1 MGILNDIA
9 DIYVD
14 AYVNMENL
22 HDRLDVDKDTSKY
35 CIKNVMK
42 YKLNK
47 ELNLNLQDDTKYFV
61 IDKELY
67 YKAVKFAQE
76 EITKLG
82 SHGDKY
88 MVRLLIKS
96 IVHSRLPER
105 ILYNSKDDK
114 NPEKDIQMPAIQIG
128 KDTREIVSAKL
139 KLDAF
144 AKIAGKRMAYVML
157 FVPGVPIIDDDT
169 EITVPNIP
177 NGKSIE
183 YLTDIV
189 GIAAGKADKIASY
202 IDSKLLSD
210 GRWAEF
216 NYDSDK
222 KKYESI
228 QKYFELQIDE
238 PLNKIIGNL
247 FSKKD
252 INEIKESAK
261 EYLPYK
267 YWRDFGLDINEI
279 PEENIKEADEQTK
292 IDFAKAKGT
301 YKYEAAEQN
310 KVKATSKINNEEL
323 KKMYDEYIA
332 KGYNTN
338 IIVYQNI
345 IEKRLISSD
354 VQLKIGFELKDL
366 DFDNLQVP
374 NKKTLGIE
382 GGKKL
387 RIVFNF
393 FKIDMNQLIEKI
405 DIDNVDLIVL
415 NSCEITNGHIPA
427 ELSHKI
433 KQFH

>member
-22 HDRLDVDKDTSKY
+22 HERLDVDKDTSKY

-61 IDKELY
+61 IDKEVY
-67 YKAVKFAQE
+67 YEAVKFAQE

-82 SHGDKY
+82 KHGDEY

-96 IVHSRLPER
+96 TVHSRLPER

-139 KLDAF
+139 KLDVF
-144 AKIAGKRMAYVML
+144 AKIANKRMAYVML
-157 FVPGVPIIDDDT
+157 FVQGVPIIEDDA

-189 GIAAGKADKIASY
+189 GIAAGKADKTASY

-222 KKYESI
+222 KKYESM
-228 QKYFELQIDE
+228 QKYFESQIDE
-238 PLNKIIGNL
+238 PLNKTIGNL

-279 PEENIKEADEQTK
+279 PEERIKEADEKTK
-292 IDFAKAKGT
+292 IDFAKSKGT

-345 IEKRLISSD
+345 IEKRLISND
-354 VQLKIGFELKDL
+354 IQLKIGFEIKDL
-366 DFDNLQVP
+366 DFDDLQVP

-382 GGKKL
+382 GKKL

-393 FKIDMNQLIEKI
+393 FNIDMNKLIENI
-405 DIDNVDLIVL
+405 DMDNVDLIML